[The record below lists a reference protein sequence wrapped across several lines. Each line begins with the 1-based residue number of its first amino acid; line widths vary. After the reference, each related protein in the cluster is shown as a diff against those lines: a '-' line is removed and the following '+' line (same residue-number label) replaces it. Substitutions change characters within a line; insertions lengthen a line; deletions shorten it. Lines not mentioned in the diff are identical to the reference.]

1 MANRFNLK
9 LANVPKEL
17 KLILELLKNINHDY
31 FRENSLEL
39 FSGID
44 WDLFIEQSMH
54 HRLYPVLY
62 SKLKKIDEH
71 LIPPYVIQYLS
82 QEYKRNTFNMLHLSA
97 EMEKVSRIFTEDKI
111 RLLFLKGPVIA
122 HDLYGDISLRTSS
135 DIDFLIPIED
145 LEKAESILV
154 NLGYEKDDYIKTV
167 LNDWTWRHH
176 HTTYFHPQKR
186 MKLEVHWRLN
196 PGPGLEPSFKEL
208 WERKRQS
215 KLTTYP
221 VYLLGKEDLFFFL
234 VSHGARHGWS
244 RLRWLLDIHQMTEQ
258 DIHWGTTNKLLKT
271 YHFQNVGAQALVLT
285 TELLNSKM
293 VDAMKPLLDNKR
305 SWYLAQEAIFYLERM
320 VNLHTDPVPED
331 VSRYHTRHLFSLMS
345 VRQKGLFVL
354 SFLHPYP
361 EDAETLPLP
370 KQFHFLYF
378 PLRPFIWVWGKRGRL
393 QYPRRS
399 QS

>member
-1 MANRFNLK
+1 MSNLFNLNT
-9 LANVPKEL
+9 ANVPKEL
-17 KLILELLKNINHDY
+17 KLILELLKNSNHDHL
-31 FRENSLEL
+31 RENRLEL

-44 WDLFIEQSMH
+44 WDLFIKQSMH
-54 HRLYPVLY
+54 HRLFPVLY
-62 SKLKKIDEH
+62 SKLKKVDEH
-71 LIPPYVIQYLS
+71 LIPTYVIQHLS
-82 QEYKRNTFNMLHLSA
+82 QEYKRNTFKMLHLSA
-97 EMEKVSRIFTEDKI
+97 EMEKVSRIFTENTI

-135 DIDFLIPIED
+135 DLDFLIPIGE

-186 MKLEVHWRLN
+186 MKLEIHWRLN
-196 PGPGLEPSFKEL
+196 PGPGLEPSFNDL
-208 WERKRQS
+208 WKRKRKS

-221 VYLLGKEDLFFFL
+221 VYLLGKEDLFLFL

-258 DIHWGTTNKLLKT
+258 DINWKKMNRLLKT
-271 YHFQNVGAQALVLT
+271 FHFHNVGAQALVLT
-285 TELLNSKM
+285 TELLSSKK
-293 VDAMKPLLDNKR
+293 VDAMKPLLENKR
-305 SWYLAQEAIFYLERM
+305 SCNLAQEAIFYLERM
-320 VNLHTDPVPED
+320 VNLHTDPVPEP
-331 VSRYHTRHLFSLMS
+331 VSRYHTRHLFSLMTA
-345 VRQKGLFVL
+345 RQKVLFVL

-370 KQFHFLYF
+370 KQLHFLYF
-378 PLRPFIWVWGKRGRL
+378 PLRPFIWAWGRRGRRH
-393 QYPRRS
+393 YPRGN
-399 QS
+399 